1 MSAESMNEHSRRA
14 CAVEAYRNRR
24 GQAKGAGKPPL
35 VSLTRGTR
43 SARGPE
49 TELATDTD
57 PVAPG
62 SPGAEP
68 PAASWPV
75 GR

>member
-1 MSAESMNEHSRRA
+1 MNEHSRRA

-24 GQAKGAGKPPL
+24 GQAKRAGKRPP
-35 VSLTRGTR
+35 VSLTRVTW

-49 TELATDTD
+49 TDLATDTD
-57 PVAPG
+57 PVVPG

-68 PAASWPV
+68 CAASWTV
-75 GR
+75 RR